1 MNSFHILKNKINSL
15 ESIVEQVKQK
25 KQQEKRIV
33 FTNGCFDIIH
43 KGHLDYLSKARD
55 LGDFLIIG
63 LNSDSSIKKLKG
75 MNRPVID
82 EESRA
87 FQLAAFFF
95 VDAIVI
101 FNEETPINLIKNIS
115 PDILVKGGDYGID
128 TIVGA
133 DFVKENGGSV
143 QVIPF
148 IEGYSTTNIINKIK
162 VM

>member
-1 MNSFHILKNKINSL
+1 MSSFHILKNKINSL

-25 KQQEKRIV
+25 KLQGERIV

-43 KGHLDYLSKARD
+43 RGHLDYLSKARD

-75 MNRPVID
+75 SDRPVID

-87 FQLAAFFF
+87 FQLAACFF

-128 TIVGA
+128 NIVGA
-133 DFVKENGGSV
+133 DFVKTNGGSV